1 MVSRLSFA
9 NHFPPFSYHA
19 SAGDPSSDRISFLQS
34 EVAAYESLVTCKE
47 NEILGMQEDHEAEV
61 EDLQDRLTST
71 EARLNDLETNLAKET
86 ASKKKMIGQHNELK
100 MQNKELK
107 QQVSAADPEAIKQL
121 QAVIK
126 EKDAELAAAHANER
140 RLVTDGGFWQGAFLI
155 TAGELEDANP
165 DAAQRYN
172 GIVRRKDEHIAELTD
187 ELHKAQEN
195 YRLEYA
201 GRVDDRTKHFGTVA
215 GLRKWEGE
223 VRQWCQSIAG
233 TYEKLQG
240 HVNHVINVLNGIR
253 SHDDATE
260 MLLEACNGIKLENS
274 KLSQASYNY
283 DQQVVGLNET
293 IAERDAKIIELEA
306 ALAHEQEQHALAKR
320 EPRQLER
327 DLELQGI
334 EHETVVQEW
343 TVKVQELEEGLQ
355 KQVKA
360 RESLAQDAINGTAAQ
375 TIVDGL
381 NNRILGLQQDVK
393 DSKAEVKMWANGY
406 AYFHGELRELQ
417 GVGKWG
423 TDLDV
428 NISGVDCPDIANY
441 QVELLRR
448 RLKIA
453 EAPLAADVG
462 KFGDKV
468 ERKGG
473 ILAAWGMRYEVD
485 MVDTE

>member
-1 MVSRLSFA
+1 MEKFL
-9 NHFPPFSYHA
+9 PLSYHA
-19 SAGDPSSDRISFLQS
+19 SAGDPSSDQISFLQS
-34 EVAAYESLVTCKE
+34 EVAAYESLLTCKE

-71 EARLNDLETNLAKET
+71 EARLNDLEINFAKET

-107 QQVSAADPEAIKQL
+107 QQVSAGHPELIKQL
-121 QAVIK
+121 QAEIK
-126 EKDAELAAAHANER
+126 EKDDELAAAHANER
-140 RLVTDGGFWQGAFLI
+140 KLISDGGFWQGAFLI
-155 TAGELEDANP
+155 TAAELEDANP

-172 GIVRRKDEHIAELTD
+172 GIVRRKDEQIAELTD
-187 ELHKAQEN
+187 ELYEAQKN
-195 YRLEYA
+195 YRVEYA

-215 GLRKWEGE
+215 GLRKWETE
-223 VRQWCQSIAG
+223 VRQWCQIIAG

-240 HVNHVINVLNGIR
+240 HVNHVVNTLNGLT
-253 SHDDATE
+253 SHDDAIE
-260 MLLEACNGIKLENS
+260 SLVEACNGIKVENA
-274 KLSQASYNY
+274 KLSQASHNY

-320 EPRQLER
+320 VPRQLER

-343 TVKVQELEEGLQ
+343 TVKVQELETGLK
-355 KQVKA
+355 KQTQA
-360 RESLAQDAINGTAAQ
+360 RESLAQDAIKGTAAQ
-375 TIVDGL
+375 TIVNGL
-381 NNRILGLQQDVK
+381 NDQILGLQQNLK
-393 DSKAEVKMWANGY
+393 DSKAEVKTWANGY
-406 AYFHGELRELQ
+406 AYVHGELRELQ
-417 GVGKWG
+417 GVGKYG

-428 NISGVDCPDIANY
+428 NISGVDFQDIANY
-441 QVELLRR
+441 EVELLRR

-453 EAPLAADVG
+453 EAPLVADIG

-485 MVDTE
+485 VVDTE